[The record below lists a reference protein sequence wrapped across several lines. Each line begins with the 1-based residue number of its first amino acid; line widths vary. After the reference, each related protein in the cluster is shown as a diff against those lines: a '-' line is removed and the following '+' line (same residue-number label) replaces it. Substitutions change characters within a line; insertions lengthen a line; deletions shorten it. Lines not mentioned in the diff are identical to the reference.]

1 MLPIYLC
8 GEKIGTLQRTGRGI
22 SACCPINEGY
32 IYRLELI
39 GEQCMPLGVM
49 MPRGDIF
56 ILEKR
61 GEFDLSKWQY
71 AEILR
76 SLPNEAAALPL
87 PFAISHGVP
96 VMQCD
101 FVKDD
106 LLRQCLTRQGSA
118 YTAVYRGKRY
128 VYFPFDGTKDS
139 PMSAFFFCLTVFD
152 IRNRLYAAFCIDEN
166 NIPVSLF

>member
-76 SLPNEAAALPL
+76 SRPGEVSAFPL
-87 PFAISHGVP
+87 PFAISHGAS

-106 LLRQCLTRQGSA
+106 LLRQCLIRQDLA

-128 VYFPFDGTKDS
+128 VYFPFDTAKDS

-152 IRNRLYAAFCIDEN
+152 IQGRPYAVFCIDEN
-166 NIPVSLF
+166 NIPVPLF

>member
-8 GEKIGTLQRTGRGI
+8 GEKAGTLQRTGSGL
-22 SACCPINEGY
+22 SARCPTDEGY
-32 IYRLELI
+32 IYRLELV

-49 MPRGDIF
+49 MPRDGFF

-76 SLPNEAAALPL
+76 SRPGETAAFPL
-87 PFAISHGVP
+87 PFAVSHGKP
-96 VMQCD
+96 AAQCS

-106 LLRQCLTRQGSA
+106 LLRECLLKQGSSH
-118 YTAVYRGKRY
+118 TAVYKGKRY
-128 VYFPFDGTKDS
+128 VYLPFDPEQDS
-139 PMSAFFFCLTVFD
+139 HMSAFFFCLTVFD
-152 IRNRLYAAFCIDEN
+152 VQDRPYAAFCIDEN
-166 NIPVSLF
+166 NIPVPLF